1 MYSKGILKNYH
12 KKVPFLYYFAC
23 IIGLFLIEYFCCV
36 MDRCLRRCKVMAKC
50 EICDIE
56 SALTVARSAGVLIK
70 LGNLMLKKSKST
82 ITVLLDQ
89 FTFAQDVCVQVTL
102 LAPSK

>member
-1 MYSKGILKNYH
+1 MKFV
-12 KKVPFLYYFAC
+12 KK
-23 IIGLFLIEYFCCV
+23 IS
-36 MDRCLRRCKVMAKC
+36 RQ
-50 EICDIE
+50 DIE
-56 SALTVARSAGVLIK
+56 SALTVARSVGVLIK

-89 FTFAQDVCVQVTL
+89 FTFAQDVCVQVKL

>member
-1 MYSKGILKNYH
+1 MKFV
-12 KKVPFLYYFAC
+12 KK
-23 IIGLFLIEYFCCV
+23 IS
-36 MDRCLRRCKVMAKC
+36 RQ
-50 EICDIE
+50 DIE

-89 FTFAQDVCVQVTL
+89 FTFAQDVCVQVKL